1 MAAMALT
8 HYLILLPQSFAR
20 AAARRLISLMVSM
33 ESVGSQLTAGMRQLA
48 SGRID
53 TSGFG

>member
-20 AAARRLISLMVSM
+20 AAARRLISITVSL
-33 ESVGSQLTAGMRQLA
+33 ESSIDHVTAGMRQLA